1 MTVSDSA
8 VVDAKGV
15 RDGGRP
21 PKQQVVDDPSMG
33 RSPKLAA
40 VFLLPAALVLAAL
53 VLYPLVYSLI
63 RSFFDRSGD
72 EFVGLGNY
80 INTFTDDRT
89 LTAFKN
95 NVIWVIVAPAAVT
108 GLGLILAVL
117 TERIKWATAFRLI
130 LFMPMAISLF
140 ASGIIFRLVYEED
153 PNQGVVNAA
162 VVGVHD
168 LFSPSSAYPGAR
180 PRDGAPFV
188 ATPEG
193 YTSRE
198 SFESGTAVAVP
209 LVGFPPAQIPPQA
222 TSATA
227 PSAGMTELRG
237 VVWLD
242 VSVGGRA
249 SQLDGTE
256 KGMPRIAI
264 EAVKDGQVVGR
275 TTSGDDGRF
284 TFPGLPPGSYQLRLP
299 AVNFEL
305 PFRGL
310 TWLGPSLITPVIIS
324 SWIWIMT
331 GFAITFIAAGLSAIP
346 RDALEAARVDGAT
359 EMQVFRR
366 VTVPLLAPVL
376 LVVFVTL
383 VINVLKIF
391 ELVFVIAPGSVQE
404 EANVLALQMWQVSF
418 GTGGDQG
425 VGSALAVL
433 LFLLVAPAMIF
444 NIRRFRREQS

>member
-1 MTVSDSA
+1 MTSA
-8 VVDAKGV
+8 TEPPPPWTRRA
-15 RDGGRP
+15 RP
-21 PKQQVVDDPSMG
+21 DLTPG
-33 RSPKLAA
+33 RSPRHAIP
-40 VFLLPAALVLAAL
+40 FLLPALLVLAAL
-53 VLYPLVYSLI
+53 VVYPLLYSLV
-63 RSFFDRSGD
+63 RSFFDRSGE

-80 INTFTDDRT
+80 VDLFTDSRT

-95 NVIWVIVAPAAVT
+95 NVIWVVVAPAAVT
-108 GLGLILAVL
+108 GIGLVLAVL
-117 TERIKWATAFRLI
+117 TERIRWATAFRLV

-153 PNQGVVNAA
+153 PDQGIVNA
-162 VVGVHD
+162 VSVGVHD
-168 LFSPSSAYPGAR
+168 VFSAPSPYPGAR
-180 PRDGAPFV
+180 PREGARLTPTPDGYV
-188 ATPEG
+188 
-193 YTSRE
+193 
-198 SFESGTAVAVP
+198 TASPHRTGELVTVP
-209 LVGFPPAQIPPQA
+209 LVGFAPQRLPESAEPVGSPAPV
-222 TSATA
+222 
-227 PSAGMTELRG
+227 AGELRG

-242 VSVGGRA
+242 VSAAGTAGKADAGERGMPGMTVEA
-249 SQLDGTE
+249 VVDGTVVARTMT
-256 KGMPRIAI
+256 GS
-264 EAVKDGQVVGR
+264 DGV
-275 TTSGDDGRF
+275 F
-284 TFPGLPPGSYQLRLP
+284 TFPDLAGRDIALRLP
-299 AVNFEL
+299 ADDFAL

-359 EMQVFRR
+359 EWQVFKR

-418 GTGGDQG
+418 GSGGDQG
-425 VGSALAVL
+425 AGSALAVL
-433 LFLLVAPAMIF
+433 LFLLVAPAMLF
-444 NIRRFRREQS
+444 NIRRFRREQT